1 MNGWWENVPLI
12 LLHFKVEIE
21 KGMEKSID
29 EMDCFIG
36 ALLDMTIQQTIKCE
50 FMICL
55 KII

>member
-21 KGMEKSID
+21 KGMGKSVD

-36 ALLDMTIQQTIKCE
+36 ALLDMTTQKTIKYE
-50 FMICL
+50 FN
-55 KII
+55 